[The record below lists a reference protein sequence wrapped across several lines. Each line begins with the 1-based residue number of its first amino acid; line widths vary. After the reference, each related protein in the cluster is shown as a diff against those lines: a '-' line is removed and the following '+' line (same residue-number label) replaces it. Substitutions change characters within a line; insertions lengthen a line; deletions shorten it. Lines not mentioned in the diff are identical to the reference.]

1 MLTLPNIDFTEKSAA
16 DVEAEIIAKYE
27 QTSGRILAKGDPV
40 RLFLEAIAAVIAQQR
55 VIIDFSAKQNLL
67 AYATGDYLDHL
78 GDRQGVVRLP
88 EQPAMATVR
97 FSLPIAQT
105 FAVSIPRGTRV
116 TPGDGLFF
124 STQEAHE
131 ISSGETSIEVAVTC
145 VQSGSIGNNFAIG
158 QISKLVDPL
167 PYISK
172 VENTTASTGGVDEE
186 TDDNFRLRI
195 RQAME
200 RYSVAGPRLA
210 YDFWARTAH
219 QGIIDVSVRSPA
231 AGEVEIRPLM
241 EGGEL
246 PSSEILDEVLSICS
260 ADDVRPL
267 TDRVSVLAPERVG
280 YSIDITYFIDRVE
293 ATSIS
298 AIQAQV
304 TTAVGEYI
312 AWQKAKLGRD
322 INPSALIKR
331 VMDAGAKRVEVTIP
345 IYTALE
351 AWQVA
356 KESSVAINYGG
367 LEDG

>member
-1 MLTLPNIDFTEKSAA
+1 MTLTNIDFTEKSAA
-16 DVEAEIIAKYE
+16 KIEAEIIAKYE
-27 QTSGRILAKGDPV
+27 QTAGRILAKGDPV
-40 RLFLEAIAAVIAQQR
+40 RLFLEAVAAVIAQQR

-67 AYATGDYLDHL
+67 AYSTGTYLDHL

-88 EQPAMATVR
+88 EQSAMATVR

-105 FAVSIPRGTRV
+105 FAVSIPQGTRV
-116 TPGDGLFF
+116 TPGDRLFF
-124 STQEAHE
+124 ATQEALE
-131 ISSGETSIEVAVTC
+131 ITPGATYVDAVVTC
-145 VQSGSIGNNFAIG
+145 TQSGSIGNGFAIG

-172 VENTTASTGGVDEE
+172 VENITASTGGVDEE
-186 TDDNFRLRI
+186 SDDNFRLRI

-246 PSSEILDEVLSICS
+246 PSSEILDAVLKICS

-267 TDRVSVLAPERVG
+267 TDRVSVLAPERVA

-293 ATSIS
+293 AISIS

-304 TTAVGEYI
+304 ETAVGEYI

-331 VMDAGAKRVEVTIP
+331 VMDAGAKRVSVTSP
-345 IYTALE
+345 VYTALE
-351 AWQVA
+351 SWQIA
-356 KESSVAINYGG
+356 QEDSVTVNYGG

>member
-1 MLTLPNIDFTEKSAA
+1 MTLPNIDFTEKSAA
-16 DVEAEIIAKYE
+16 KIEAEIIAKYE
-27 QTSGRILAKGDPV
+27 QTAGRILAKGDPV
-40 RLFLEAIAAVIAQQR
+40 RLFLEAVAAVIAQQR

-67 AYATGDYLDHL
+67 AYSTGTYLDHL

-88 EQPAMATVR
+88 EQSAMATVR

-105 FAVSIPRGTRV
+105 FAVSIPQGTRV
-116 TPGDGLFF
+116 TPGGSVFF
-124 STQEAHE
+124 ATQEAIE
-131 ISSGETSIEVAVTC
+131 ITPGATYVDAVVTC
-145 VQSGSIGNNFAIG
+145 TQSGSIGNDFAIG
-158 QISKLVDPL
+158 QINKLVDPL
-167 PYISK
+167 PYIAK
-172 VENTTASTGGVDEE
+172 VENVTPSAGGVDEE
-186 TDDNFRLRI
+186 SDDNFRLRI

-246 PSSEILDEVLSICS
+246 PSSEILDAVLKICS

-267 TDRVSVLAPERVG
+267 TDRVSVLAPERVA

-293 ATSIS
+293 AISIS

-304 TTAVGEYI
+304 ETAVGEYI

-331 VMDAGAKRVEVTIP
+331 VMDAGAKRVSVTSP
-345 IYTALE
+345 VYTALE
-351 AWQVA
+351 SWQIA
-356 KESSVAINYGG
+356 QEDSVTVNYGG

>member
-1 MLTLPNIDFTEKSAA
+1 VTLPNIDFTEKSAA
-16 DVEAEIIAKYE
+16 KIEAEIIAKYE
-27 QTSGRILAKGDPV
+27 QTAGRILAKGDPV
-40 RLFLEAIAAVIAQQR
+40 RLFLEAVAAVIAQQR

-67 AYATGDYLDHL
+67 AYSTGTYLDHL

-88 EQPAMATVR
+88 EQSAMATVR

-105 FAVSIPRGTRV
+105 FAVSIPQGTRV

-124 STQEAHE
+124 ATQEALE
-131 ISSGETSIEVAVTC
+131 ITPGATYVDAVVTC
-145 VQSGSIGNNFAIG
+145 TQSGSIGNGFAIG

-172 VENTTASTGGVDEE
+172 VENITASTGGVDEE
-186 TDDNFRLRI
+186 SDDNFRLRI

-246 PSSEILDEVLSICS
+246 PSSEILDAVLKICS

-267 TDRVSVLAPERVG
+267 TDRVSVLAPERVA

-293 ATSIS
+293 AISIS

-304 TTAVGEYI
+304 ETAVGEYI

-331 VMDAGAKRVEVTIP
+331 VMDAGAKRVSVTSP
-345 IYTALE
+345 VYTALE
-351 AWQVA
+351 SWQIA
-356 KESSVAINYGG
+356 QEDSVTVNYGG

>member
-1 MLTLPNIDFTEKSAA
+1 MTLPNIDFTEKSAA
-16 DVEAEIIAKYE
+16 KIEAEIIAKYE
-27 QTSGRILAKGDPV
+27 QTAGRILAKGDPV
-40 RLFLEAIAAVIAQQR
+40 RLFLEAVAAVIAQQR

-67 AYATGDYLDHL
+67 AYSTGTYLDHL

-88 EQPAMATVR
+88 EQSAMATVR

-105 FAVSIPRGTRV
+105 FAVSIPQGTRV

-124 STQEAHE
+124 ATQEALE
-131 ISSGETSIEVAVTC
+131 ITPGATYVDAVVTC
-145 VQSGSIGNNFAIG
+145 TQSGSIGNGFAIG

-172 VENTTASTGGVDEE
+172 VENITASTGGVDEE
-186 TDDNFRLRI
+186 SDDNFRLRI

-246 PSSEILDEVLSICS
+246 PSSEILDAVLKICS

-267 TDRVSVLAPERVG
+267 TDRVSVLAPERVA

-293 ATSIS
+293 AISIS

-304 TTAVGEYI
+304 ETAVGEYI

-331 VMDAGAKRVEVTIP
+331 VMDAGAKRVSVTSP
-345 IYTALE
+345 VYTALE
-351 AWQVA
+351 SWQIA
-356 KESSVAINYGG
+356 QEDSVTVNYGG

>member
-1 MLTLPNIDFTEKSAA
+1 VLTLPNIDFTEKSAA

-27 QTSGRILAKGDPV
+27 QTAGRILAKGDPV
-40 RLFLEAIAAVIAQQR
+40 RLFLEAVAAVIAQQR

-88 EQPAMATVR
+88 EQSAMATVR

-105 FAVSIPRGTRV
+105 FAVSIPQGTRV

-124 STQEAHE
+124 ATQEALE
-131 ISSGETSIEVAVTC
+131 ITPGATYVDAVVTC
-145 VQSGSIGNNFAIG
+145 TQSGSIGNGFAIG

-172 VENTTASTGGVDEE
+172 VENITASTGGVDEE
-186 TDDNFRLRI
+186 SDDNFRLRI

-246 PSSEILDEVLSICS
+246 PSSEILDAVLKICS

-267 TDRVSVLAPERVG
+267 TDRVSVLAPERVA

-293 ATSIS
+293 AISIS

-304 TTAVGEYI
+304 ETAVGEYI

-331 VMDAGAKRVEVTIP
+331 VMDAGAKRVSVTSP
-345 IYTALE
+345 VYTALE
-351 AWQVA
+351 SWQIA
-356 KESSVAINYGG
+356 QEDSVTVNYGG

>member
-1 MLTLPNIDFTEKSAA
+1 MTLPNIDFTEKSAA
-16 DVEAEIIAKYE
+16 KIEAEIIAKYE
-27 QTSGRILAKGDPV
+27 QTAGRILAKGDPV
-40 RLFLEAIAAVIAQQR
+40 RLFLEAVAAVIAQQR

-67 AYATGDYLDHL
+67 AYSTGTYLDHL

-88 EQPAMATVR
+88 EQSAMATVR

-105 FAVSIPRGTRV
+105 FAVSIPQGTRV
-116 TPGDGLFF
+116 TPGGSVFF
-124 STQEAHE
+124 ATQEAIE
-131 ISSGETSIEVAVTC
+131 ITPGATYVDAVVTC
-145 VQSGSIGNNFAIG
+145 TQSGSIGNDFAIG
-158 QISKLVDPL
+158 QINKLVDPL
-167 PYISK
+167 PYIAK
-172 VENTTASTGGVDEE
+172 VENVTPSAGGVDEE
-186 TDDNFRLRI
+186 SDDNFRLRI

-241 EGGEL
+241 EGGL
-246 PSSEILDEVLSICS
+246 PSSEILDAVLKICS

-267 TDRVSVLAPERVG
+267 TDRVSVLAPERVA

-293 ATSIS
+293 AISIS

-304 TTAVGEYI
+304 ETAVGEYI

-331 VMDAGAKRVEVTIP
+331 VMDAGAKRVSVTSP
-345 IYTALE
+345 VYTALE
-351 AWQVA
+351 SWQIAQEDNVT
-356 KESSVAINYGG
+356 VNYGG

>member
-1 MLTLPNIDFTEKSAA
+1 MTLPNIDFTEKSTAE
-16 DVEAEIIAKYE
+16 VEAEVFAKYE
-27 QTSGRILAKGDPV
+27 QTAGRILAKGDPV
-40 RLFLEAIAAVIAQQR
+40 RLFLEAVAAVIAQQR

-67 AYATGDYLDHL
+67 AYSTGDYLDHL

-88 EQPAMATVR
+88 EQPSMATVR

-105 FAVSIPRGTRV
+105 FAVSIPQGTRV
-116 TPGDGLFF
+116 TSGGSVFF
-124 STQEAHE
+124 ATQEALE
-131 ISSGETSIEVAVTC
+131 ITPGATYVDAVVTC
-145 VQSGSIGNNFAIG
+145 TQSGSIGNGFAIG

-172 VENTTASTGGVDEE
+172 VENITASTGGVDEE
-186 TDDNFRLRI
+186 SDDNFRLRI

-267 TDRVSVLAPERVG
+267 TDQVTVLAPEQIT
-280 YSIDITYFIDRVE
+280 YSVDCTYFIDRVE
-293 ATSIS
+293 AISIS

-304 TTAVGEYI
+304 ATAVGEYI

-331 VMDAGAKRVEVTIP
+331 VMDAGAKRVEVSNP

-356 KESSVAINYGG
+356 KENSVTINYGG

>member
-67 AYATGDYLDHL
+67 AYSTGTYLDHL

-105 FAVSIPRGTRV
+105 FAVSIHRGTRV

-124 STQEAHE
+124 ATQEALE
-131 ISSGETSIEVAVTC
+131 ITPGATYVDAVVTC
-145 VQSGSIGNNFAIG
+145 TQSGSIGNGFAIG

-186 TDDNFRLRI
+186 SDDNFRLRI

-219 QGIIDVSVRSPA
+219 QEIIDVSVRSPA
-231 AGEVEIRPLM
+231 AGQVEIRPLM

-246 PSSEILDEVLSICS
+246 PSSEILDAVLKICS

-267 TDRVSVLAPERVG
+267 TDRVSVLAPERVA
-280 YSIDITYFIDRVE
+280 YSIDITYFIDRIE
-293 ATSIS
+293 AISIS

-304 TTAVGEYI
+304 ETAVGEYI

-331 VMDAGAKRVEVTIP
+331 VMDAGAKRVSVTSP
-345 IYTALE
+345 VYTALE
-351 AWQVA
+351 SWQIA
-356 KESSVAINYGG
+356 QEDSVTVNYGG